1 MNRFGGFPPLYG
13 DHWQPKLSLEKLLA
27 TIHLD
32 FNVEPL
38 FELKVAADDMN
49 NSQHIILVKEKSF
62 HSFFFFMLKK
72 NFSHFKLNHP
82 SLFLQASAAYES
94 QEEIDAYLTFM
105 ISVSTTLGVERTRA
119 KTEMQQILD
128 LETELANVGETFIY
142 FTFESL
148 NTNEDLLDECTS
160 MSI

>member
-1 MNRFGGFPPLYG
+1 
-13 DHWQPKLSLEKLLA
+13 
-27 TIHLD
+27 
-32 FNVEPL
+32 
-38 FELKVAADDMN
+38 
-49 NSQHIILVKEKSF
+49 
-62 HSFFFFMLKK
+62 
-72 NFSHFKLNHP
+72 
-82 SLFLQASAAYES
+82 
-94 QEEIDAYLTFM
+94 M

>member
-1 MNRFGGFPPLYG
+1 M
-13 DHWQPKLSLEKLLA
+13 
-27 TIHLD
+27 
-32 FNVEPL
+32 
-38 FELKVAADDMN
+38 
-49 NSQHIILVKEKSF
+49 
-62 HSFFFFMLKK
+62 
-72 NFSHFKLNHP
+72 
-82 SLFLQASAAYES
+82 FLQASAAYES